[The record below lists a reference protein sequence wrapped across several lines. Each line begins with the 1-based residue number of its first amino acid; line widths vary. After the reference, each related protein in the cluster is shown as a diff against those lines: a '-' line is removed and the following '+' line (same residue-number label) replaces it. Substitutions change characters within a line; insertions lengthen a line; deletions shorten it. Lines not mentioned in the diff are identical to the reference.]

1 MASLNR
7 VILIGRLGADPEV
20 KFLPN
25 GNAACELRVATSKR
39 FKPKDSDEWKEQT
52 EWHSVATYSKT
63 AENCG
68 KYLAKGREVCV
79 EGELRTR
86 SWEDKT
92 TGKKQYKTE
101 VVAQSVLFIGG
112 KGDGAGGEA
121 GVRRDS
127 KSARPSTEAPD
138 DAPDDDGVS
147 VPF

>member
-1 MASLNR
+1 MTMASLNK
-7 VILIGRLGADPEV
+7 VILIGRLGNDPEV

-39 FKPKDSDEWKEQT
+39 FKPKDSEEWKEQT

-86 SWEDKT
+86 TWEDKT

-101 VVAQSVLFIGG
+101 VVAQSVLFLGA
-112 KGDGAGGEA
+112 KGDNA
-121 GVRRDS
+121 GVKRDTGT
-127 KSARPSTEAPD
+127 AVPTTPPD
-138 DAPDDDGVS
+138 EAPDDDGGS